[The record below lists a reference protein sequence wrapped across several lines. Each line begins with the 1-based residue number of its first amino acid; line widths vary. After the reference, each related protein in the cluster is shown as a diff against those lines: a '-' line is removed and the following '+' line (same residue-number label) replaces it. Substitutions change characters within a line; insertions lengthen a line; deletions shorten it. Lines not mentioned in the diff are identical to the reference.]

1 MDYSKKSRKLTDLGI
16 SENGRAVYIT
26 DARLAGRLIAMGIL
40 PGAELQVVRSSPLGD
55 ALYIKADGLNMALRR
70 EEAACILIEA

>member
-1 MDYSKKSRKLTDLGI
+1 MDYSKRSRKLTDLG
-16 SENGRAVYIT
+16 SAESARAVYIT

-55 ALYIKADGLNMALRR
+55 ALYIKADGLNMALRK

>member
-1 MDYSKKSRKLTDLGI
+1 MDYSKRSRKLTDLG
-16 SENGRAVYIT
+16 SAESARAVYIT

-55 ALYIKADGLNMALRR
+55 ALYIKADGLNMALRK
-70 EEAACILIEA
+70 EEAACILID